1 MQYIDN
7 NAETIVPKFLS
18 VRTQLPIVLLF
29 LNFTPT
35 FALYFSFLF
44 PNCAII
50 LIPESIGK
58 ALNMSCYIVR
68 VSGGYSARSH
78 YILTSIL
85 HDIIISKH
93 VLLSPFGSLLF
104 VVTHFVSF

>member
-1 MQYIDN
+1 MLKQFYRSFCPF
-7 NAETIVPKFLS
+7 A
-18 VRTQLPIVLLF
+18 
-29 LNFTPT
+29 LNYQSFFYFSPDFTPT
-35 FALYFSFLF
+35 FALYFSFIF

-50 LIPESIGK
+50 LIPASIGK
-58 ALNMSCYIVR
+58 ALNVSCYIVR
-68 VSGGYSARSH
+68 VSGGYSARSN

-93 VLLSPFGSLLF
+93 VLISPFASLLF